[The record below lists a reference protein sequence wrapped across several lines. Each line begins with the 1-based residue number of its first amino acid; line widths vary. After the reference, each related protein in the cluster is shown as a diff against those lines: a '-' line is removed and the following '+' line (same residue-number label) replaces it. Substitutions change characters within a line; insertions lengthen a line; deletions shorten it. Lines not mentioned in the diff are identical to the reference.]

1 MEGTR
6 TAYATKSDFSR
17 VLTAEMDR
25 LYLLAFLLTA
35 DHALAEQSFTTV
47 AENAFS
53 AKPVFKGWVHSW
65 LRREVAK
72 TALEL
77 LANKSAEKTADHWFG
92 NDKKDFAI
100 RMVTQLDPPLRS
112 VFVLSV
118 LEGYSI
124 KECALL
130 LDAST
135 SSVLEV
141 KNRALAA
148 IPAEMK
154 SYITEKQPSLQA
166 SA

>member
-1 MEGTR
+1 MLSCCRSRGRNEDGLPVYQELPASGWIQEGAVMEGTR

-72 TALEL
+72 
-77 LANKSAEKTADHWFG
+77 
-92 NDKKDFAI
+92 
-100 RMVTQLDPPLRS
+100 
-112 VFVLSV
+112 
-118 LEGYSI
+118 
-124 KECALL
+124 
-130 LDAST
+130 
-135 SSVLEV
+135 
-141 KNRALAA
+141 
-148 IPAEMK
+148 
-154 SYITEKQPSLQA
+154 
-166 SA
+166 